1 MSRGS
6 TDHAGSKNTGQ
17 GRMKRMQM
25 ETATEEVLSILEN
38 LNRTT

>member
-6 TDHAGSKNTGQ
+6 TDHAESENIGQ

-25 ETATEEVLSILEN
+25 ETAGLVGGVFQFLKI
-38 LNRTT
+38 